1 MIQAKWSYG
10 QGKTKS
16 EVLYW
21 DTAGI
26 ENDGVQCNGQA
37 VSTKVVFMQ
46 IRILPW
52 SVFMHCNEQNS
63 PISPGWSTASST
75 ASSLWTGVLLQI
87 IHDMVSPVLSSNQ
100 RRVPCRN
107 SLPGPGHPC
116 PPLPTLCWPCSRIQS
131 IVPQQP
137 NAALHPWCSLPSP
150 WWCDKLRG
158 MWIWQWADQ
167 HTILSSIRCS
177 SLWSLN
183 LASNGLFT
191 SRVPWHTK
199 WTMGG
204 NGSHQEPQ
212 QVWLLLRWEWSP
224 QFREP
229 GQLGSCLWQLEE
241 MGQCYI
247 TVGMFTQH
255 GLGSAKQRHWVV
267 CSGFCFEY

>member
-137 NAALHPWCSLPSP
+137 NAVLHPWCSLPSP
-150 WWCDKLRG
+150 RWCDKLRG

-199 WTMGG
+199 WT
-204 NGSHQEPQ
+204 NG
-212 QVWLLLRWEWSP
+212 
-224 QFREP
+224 
-229 GQLGSCLWQLEE
+229 WQWKPSRTTAGVAAFE
-241 MGQCYI
+241 MRVVTSVSRAWTTWI
-247 TVGMFTQH
+247 LPLTVGRD
-255 GLGSAKQRHWVV
+255 GSVLHYCRNIHPTWVRF
-267 CSGFCFEY
+267 S